1 MKFEDLKLNPLILK
15 QIRTEGFEE
24 ATEIQ
29 ARCIPEIQKGKD
41 IVGQSVTG
49 SGKTVA
55 FCIPI
60 MEKIIQ
66 GKGIQTLILTPT
78 RELCIQVKDTFETF
92 GRAMKLKSTAVYGGA
107 GMEEQIRDLKRTEI
121 VVATPGRLLDHIGRR
136 TIDMRNIKY
145 LILDEVDKMF
155 EMGFIDDVDKIIK
168 NIPKE
173 RQTLLFSATM
183 PKKVHTI
190 INRYLKDP
198 VIIKGQV
205 TVDRSK
211 LNQTYYDIEQNSK
224 FSLLTSLIKK
234 RTSGLSLIF
243 CGTRHQVDSL
253 TSNLKKNSIKVM
265 AIHGGLTQNKRIHAL
280 ESLKNEKIDVL
291 VATDV
296 AARGLDIKNV
306 THVYNY
312 DVPKTSEE
320 YIHRIGRTAR
330 AGKNGDA
337 VTLLCDRDYDN
348 FRRVLSDKSLK
359 VEKLDVPQFE
369 KIRFDR
375 GLGKPRTS
383 GFGGGGYKG
392 GNGPRRS
399 GSGSRSGGY
408 GQRNNNGPRKSND
421 GPRSGGYGQRSSS
434 GPRSGNDRPKSGGY
448 GSRNSSGPRSG
459 NDRPKSGGF
468 ESRNSSGPRK
478 SYGPK
483 RQGGFGNK
491 NNRRVSS

>member
-1 MKFEDLKLNPLILK
+1 MKFEDLGLNPLILK
-15 QIRTEGFEE
+15 QVRTEGFEE

-29 ARCIPEIQKGKD
+29 AKSIPEIQKGKD

-55 FCIPI
+55 FSIPI
-60 MEKIIQ
+60 IDKVIQ

-78 RELCIQVKDTFETF
+78 RELCMQVKDTFETF
-92 GRAMKLKSTAVYGGA
+92 GKPMKLKATAIYGGA
-107 GMEEQIRDLKRTEI
+107 GMEEQIKALKRTEI

-136 TIDMRNIKY
+136 TIDLRNIRF

-155 EMGFIDDVDKIIK
+155 EMGFVEDVDKIIN

-183 PKKVHTI
+183 PKKVHTV
-190 INRYLKDP
+190 INRYLKNP

-253 TSNLKKNSIKVM
+253 TSNLKKNGIKVM

-330 AGKNGDA
+330 AGENGDA

-359 VEKLDVPQFE
+359 VEKLDLPQFE

-383 GFGGGGYKG
+383 GFGGGGYRG
-392 GNGPRRS
+392 

-408 GQRNNNGPRKSND
+408 GQRSSNGPRKSNDRPSGGYGQRSSNGPRKSND
-421 GPRSGGYGQRSSS
+421 GSSGGYGQRSSNGPRKNND
-434 GPRSGNDRPKSGGY
+434 GPRSG
-448 GSRNSSGPRSG
+448 
-459 NDRPKSGGF
+459 GF
-468 ESRNSSGPRK
+468 EQKSSSGPRK

-483 RQGGFGNK
+483 RQGSFGNK
-491 NNRRVSS
+491 NNRRVSSESR